1 MRKTIFEQIKDRISF
16 ASEIQRLDKLINDP
30 NGIRIEIPNTLFT
43 MTDNDFDI
51 KYYSLED
58 FFDAF
63 MFKTWKARGTCISCE
78 DMREALNLDEI
89 LDSDDPTFEE
99 TISYC
104 EYVANLIKLHDRAEL
119 KEGVHFYNTSVTV
132 AIITNLNSIMD
143 WLNQEMVFFENEER
157 VLITEKNAAVTAVV
171 ECVDEE
177 LAYQI
182 VKYNHYTLKGDISKK
197 KEILLKLG
205 SELEPKRGQLNSKLG
220 DNIFFMLNNLNI
232 RHNNKSKKDKN
243 YKEYVAKMKKNKLE
257 EWYDELYQMMLLAML
272 ELEQVERNQKINEL
286 KTHF

>member
-1 MRKTIFEQIKDRISF
+1 
-16 ASEIQRLDKLINDP
+16 
-30 NGIRIEIPNTLFT
+30 
-43 MTDNDFDI
+43 I

-157 VLITEKNAAVTAVV
+157 VLITEKNAAVTAAA

-257 EWYDELYQMMLLAML
+257 EWYDELYQMMLLAM
-272 ELEQVERNQKINEL
+272 
-286 KTHF
+286 